1 MASYQQLNYCKKCK
15 KNVSVNEKGQCVF
28 CKSTQFRK
36 SWSVRFRYV
45 EQSGIEVQKRL
56 SGYST
61 KKEAQEEYLKF
72 ISTAKQYKPVDENNK
87 KLSFNQ
93 LYNEYVAYLTPRV
106 KESTLYDFELK
117 AKKFLNFFSNYEVK
131 KITPKILLDWQ
142 NGITNYSY
150 NYQCHI
156 RNCLYGMLRYAEKYY
171 DIVNPLNKVDSI
183 ARKTQKK
190 EMQVWT
196 EQEFLKAMEHVHSF
210 EYKTFFSALFYTG
223 ARKGEI
229 MATTWKDWDLKTQTL
244 DINKSITKK
253 VKNGG
258 WIITTPKN
266 QSSIRNIKLPSKL
279 VSLLEQ
285 LKASFSDLSGFVF
298 GGDKPLSE
306 TSIARIFER
315 AAIRAKLK
323 PIRIHDLRHSH
334 ASLLISRG
342 ATIVT
347 VAKRLGHNSIEQTLN
362 TYAHMM
368 PEDEDNLIK
377 LIENRG
383 T

>member
-15 KNVSVNEKGQCVF
+15 KNVSVNEKGQCLS
-28 CKSTQFRK
+28 CQSTQLRK
-36 SWSVRFRYV
+36 SWTVRFRFV
-45 EQSGIEVQKRL
+45 EKNGIEVHKRL
-56 SGYST
+56 TGFAT
-61 KKEAQEEYLKF
+61 KKEAQEEYIRF
-72 ISTAKQYKPVDENNK
+72 ISTAKKYSPVDENIQ
-87 KLSFNQ
+87 KLSFKQ
-93 LYNEYVAYLTPRV
+93 LYDDYVAYLTPRV

-117 AKKFLNFFSNYEVK
+117 AKKFLGSFSNYEVK
-131 KITPKILLDWQ
+131 KITPKILLEWQ
-142 NGITNYSY
+142 NSITNYSY

-171 DIVNPLNKVDSI
+171 DIQNPLTKVDSI

-190 EMQVWT
+190 EMQVWS
-196 EQEFLKAMEHVHSF
+196 EQEFLAAMEHITNF
-210 EYKTFFSALFYTG
+210 EYKTFFFALFYTG

-229 MATTWKDWDLKTQTL
+229 LATTWNDWDLKKQTL
-244 DINKSITKK
+244 DISKSITKK

-258 WIITTPKN
+258 WHITTPKN
-266 QSSIRNIKLPSKL
+266 QSSIRKIKLTSNL
-279 VSLLEQ
+279 TTMLEQ
-285 LKASFSDLSGFVF
+285 LKLKDDILAGFTF
-298 GGDKPLSE
+298 GGDSPLPE
-306 TSIARIFER
+306 TTLARVFER
-315 AAIRAKLK
+315 AAKAAKLK

-377 LIENRG
+377 LIENRSS
-383 T
+383 